1 MMYVYI
7 VKQKALG
14 CVYIRK
20 YIRRRRVSR
29 YQRAEK
35 RVQSSYQRKVVVLR
49 RLTVRLSLPLS
60 LPSFFLSALSIRG
73 SLQSRMVHLYA
84 YLRVSIYIF
93 THSPIPESWPMVI
106 DTECRSFHRLKRLLR
121 LLFSRFLSFISPYLF
136 PSPLLFLRNFT
147 HSILHRE
154 RIYLSRI
161 FDSSLA
167 LLLSPSFAAVTI
179 LLPDT
184 RGIIRTGS
192 SLLAWRFVGEVYL
205 LRCTRSFL
213 FVSCTV
219 E

>member
-1 MMYVYI
+1 MH
-7 VKQKALG
+7 
-14 CVYIRK
+14 
-20 YIRRRRVSR
+20 
-29 YQRAEK
+29 
-35 RVQSSYQRKVVVLR
+35 
-49 RLTVRLSLPLS
+49 T
-60 LPSFFLSALSIRG
+60 
-73 SLQSRMVHLYA
+73 YA
-84 YLRVSIYIF
+84 YLYIYIHTF
-93 THSPIPESWPMVI
+93 TYPRVVTYGDRYRVPLI
-106 DTECRSFHRLKRLLR
+106 CHRLKRLLR

-192 SLLAWRFVGEVYL
+192 SLLA
-205 LRCTRSFL
+205 
-213 FVSCTV
+213 
-219 E
+219 